1 MNLAN
6 TALNAALSIGRNS
19 AGKIARFI
27 NRPEADVKQ
36 AIDKGVNLL
45 PEVLNSKSGGMDV
58 LRKVGVT
65 PSFANDM
72 KRKYGRYIDKIP
84 GLSGQAVDSVLSAFS
99 AEKGGNPAG
108 LNRQQRRAVAKF
120 DRSKYPSVK

>member
-1 MNLAN
+1 MNLLDTAITAAAN
-6 TALNAALSIGRNS
+6 FGKRS
-19 AGKIARFI
+19 AGRISQFTGK
-27 NRPEADVKQ
+27 PENEIRQ
-36 AIDKGVNLL
+36 AIDKGLEKL

-84 GLSGQAVDSVLSAFS
+84 GLSSGAVDGVLSALS
-99 AEKGGNPAG
+99 GGQPSG
-108 LNRQQRRAVAKF
+108 LNRQQRRAMQKF
-120 DRSKYPSVK
+120 DRSKYPRVNG